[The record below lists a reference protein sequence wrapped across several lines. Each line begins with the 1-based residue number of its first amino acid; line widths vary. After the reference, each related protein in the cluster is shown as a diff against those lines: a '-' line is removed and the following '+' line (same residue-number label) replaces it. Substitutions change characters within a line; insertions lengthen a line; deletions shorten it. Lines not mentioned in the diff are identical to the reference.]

1 MFSAGYIITLHPFC
15 LEWALCATL
24 ETLCCNFAK
33 KFGASIYLSMIL
45 SVVIVSYNVKT
56 FLEQCLR
63 SVLKAA
69 EGIESEIFVVDNN
82 SVDGTEA
89 MLMAKF
95 SCLPNVHL
103 IFNRENLGFS
113 KANNQALRRCR
124 GRYVLVLN
132 PDTLVQEDTFR
143 KMIAFMEQDPTI
155 GAAGC
160 KLLNADGSFQLSCR
174 RSFPTPE
181 VSFYKIIGLSALFPQ
196 SRRFARYNLTYLPI
210 DATYEVDALMGAF
223 MFIRREVLEQ
233 VGLFDESFFMY
244 GEDLDLCYRIKQA
257 GWKIYYYHETQII
270 HYKGESTKKESFNYV
285 IRFYEAM
292 LIFVRKHYRSR
303 YSRLFEAILVLGI
316 YLRASLAFLRRLLMR
331 LGVPLLDLVLIVLS
345 IFVGFR
351 YKFSVYPTEFLS
363 IVLPAYTAVW
373 VTLLVAFGQYRTARQ
388 YSLKTLALALCIGF
402 LINASLTFFFKQYA
416 FSRVGL
422 SASFVCVLLFLG
434 GWRVLWRAFAL
445 KAFSGTLACR
455 RRLAVVGT
463 GPAAIDVATKLQANI
478 SKNYDFVGYISTGN
492 GVANEQTLGRLENIV
507 DIVRIN
513 RIDELVFVS
522 SEVSN
527 MDALTAISKCSRMP
541 VACRIAPSGLDV
553 MISSGS
559 IEDFS
564 NTIALVDVEL
574 ALSQPARQISKRI
587 FDVLLCPLVLLVLL
601 VRRTKPL
608 SEVWQVLRGKKTWVG
623 VSALHSKSS
632 GVYAWRTGV
641 WSLAELQHATTPA
654 QCERADLFYAKN
666 SSLGLDTEILFKSL
680 FSKSHSRYML

>member
-373 VTLLVAFGQYRTARQ
+373 VTLLVAFGQYRAARQ

-422 SASFVCVLLFLG
+422 SASFVCALLFLG

-492 GVANEQTLGRLENIV
+492 GVANEQTLGRLDNIV

>member
-1 MFSAGYIITLHPFC
+1 MT
-15 LEWALCATL
+15 
-24 ETLCCNFAK
+24 
-33 KFGASIYLSMIL
+33 L

-95 SCLPNVHL
+95 SCLSNVHL
-103 IFNRENLGFS
+103 IFNRENVGFS
-113 KANNQALRRCR
+113 KANNQALRRCC

-143 KMIAFMEQDPTI
+143 KMIAFMEQDPKI

-181 VSFYKIIGLSALFPQ
+181 VSFYKIIGLSTLFPQ

-303 YSRLFEAILVLGI
+303 YSRLFEAILILGI

-331 LGVPLLDLVLIVLS
+331 LGVPLLDLVLIILS
-345 IFVGFR
+345 ISIGFR
-351 YKFSVYPTEFLS
+351 YKFSVYPTEFLG

-373 VTLLVAFGQYRTARQ
+373 VTLLVAFGQYRAARL

-422 SASFVCVLLFLG
+422 SASFVCALLFLG
-434 GWRVLWRAFAL
+434 GWRVLWRTLAL
-445 KAFSGTLACR
+445 KAFSGTLVRR
-455 RRLAVVGT
+455 RRLAIVGT
-463 GPAAIDVATKLQANI
+463 GLAAVDVATKLQANL
-478 SKNYDFVGYISTGN
+478 SKNYDFVGYVSTGN

-527 MDALTAISKCSRMP
+527 TEALTAISKCSRTP

-564 NTIALVDVEL
+564 NTVALVDVEL
-574 ALSQPARQISKRI
+574 SLSQPARQISKRI
-587 FDVLLCPLVLLVLL
+587 FDVVLCPLVLLVLL
-601 VRRTKPL
+601 IRRTKPL

-623 VSALHSKSS
+623 VSALHSRSS
-632 GVYAWRTGV
+632 GAYTWRTGV
-641 WSLAELQHATTPA
+641 WSLAELQHATTAA
-654 QCERADLFYAKN
+654 QREQADLFYAKN
-666 SSLGLDTEILFKSL
+666 SSLGLDAEILFKSL
-680 FSKSHSRYML
+680 FSKSHSPHTSQ

>member
-1 MFSAGYIITLHPFC
+1 MT
-15 LEWALCATL
+15 
-24 ETLCCNFAK
+24 
-33 KFGASIYLSMIL
+33 L

-95 SCLPNVHL
+95 SCLSNVHL
-103 IFNRENLGFS
+103 IFNRENVGFS
-113 KANNQALRRCR
+113 KANNQALRRCC

-181 VSFYKIIGLSALFPQ
+181 VSFYKIIGLSTLFPQ

-303 YSRLFEAILVLGI
+303 YSRLFEAILILGI

-331 LGVPLLDLVLIVLS
+331 LGVPLLDLVLIILS
-345 IFVGFR
+345 ISIGFR
-351 YKFSVYPTEFLS
+351 YKFSVYPTEFLG

-373 VTLLVAFGQYRTARQ
+373 VTLLVAFGQYRAARL

-402 LINASLTFFFKQYA
+402 LINASLTFFQA
-416 FSRVGL
+416 
-422 SASFVCVLLFLG
+422 VC
-434 GWRVLWRAFAL
+434 
-445 KAFSGTLACR
+445 
-455 RRLAVVGT
+455 
-463 GPAAIDVATKLQANI
+463 I
-478 SKNYDFVGYISTGN
+478 
-492 GVANEQTLGRLENIV
+492 
-507 DIVRIN
+507 
-513 RIDELVFVS
+513 
-522 SEVSN
+522 
-527 MDALTAISKCSRMP
+527 
-541 VACRIAPSGLDV
+541 
-553 MISSGS
+553 
-559 IEDFS
+559 
-564 NTIALVDVEL
+564 
-574 ALSQPARQISKRI
+574 
-587 FDVLLCPLVLLVLL
+587 
-601 VRRTKPL
+601 
-608 SEVWQVLRGKKTWVG
+608 
-623 VSALHSKSS
+623 
-632 GVYAWRTGV
+632 
-641 WSLAELQHATTPA
+641 
-654 QCERADLFYAKN
+654 
-666 SSLGLDTEILFKSL
+666 FKSWA
-680 FSKSHSRYML
+680 

>member
-373 VTLLVAFGQYRTARQ
+373 VTLLVAFGQYRAARQ

-422 SASFVCVLLFLG
+422 SASFVCALLFLG

>member
-292 LIFVRKHYRSR
+292 LIFVRKHYRLR

-373 VTLLVAFGQYRTARQ
+373 VTLLVAFGQYRAARQ

-422 SASFVCVLLFLG
+422 SASFVCALLFLG

-527 MDALTAISKCSRMP
+527 MGALTAISKCSRMP

>member
-69 EGIESEIFVVDNN
+69 EGVESEIFVVDNN

-373 VTLLVAFGQYRTARQ
+373 VTLLVAFGQYRAARQ

-422 SASFVCVLLFLG
+422 SASFVCALLFLG

-492 GVANEQTLGRLENIV
+492 GVANEQTLGRLDNIV

>member
-1 MFSAGYIITLHPFC
+1 
-15 LEWALCATL
+15 
-24 ETLCCNFAK
+24 
-33 KFGASIYLSMIL
+33 MIL

-95 SCLPNVHL
+95 SCLPNIHL

-181 VSFYKIIGLSALFPQ
+181 VSFYKIIGLSTLFPQ

-223 MFIRREVLEQ
+223 MFIRREALEQ

-303 YSRLFEAILVLGI
+303 YSRLFEAILILGI

-373 VTLLVAFGQYRTARQ
+373 VAVLVAFGQYRAARL
-388 YSLKTLALALCIGF
+388 YSLKTLVLALCTGF

-422 SASFVCVLLFLG
+422 SASFVCALLLLG

-445 KAFSGTLACR
+445 KAFSGTLVRR

-463 GPAAIDVATKLQANI
+463 GPTAVDVATKLQANI
-478 SKNYDFVGYISTGN
+478 SKNYDLVGYVSTGN
-492 GVANEQTLGRLENIV
+492 GVANEQTLGRLDNIV

-527 MDALTAISKCSRMP
+527 IDALAAISKCSRTP

-564 NTIALVDVEL
+564 NTVALVDVEL
-574 ALSQPARQISKRI
+574 ALSQPARQLSKRI

-632 GVYAWRTGV
+632 GIYAWRTGV
-641 WSLAELQHATTPA
+641 WSLAELQHATTAA
-654 QCERADLFYAKN
+654 QREQADLFYAKN
-666 SSLGLDTEILFKSL
+666 SSLGLDAEILFKSL
-680 FSKSHSRYML
+680 FSKSYSSHMSQ